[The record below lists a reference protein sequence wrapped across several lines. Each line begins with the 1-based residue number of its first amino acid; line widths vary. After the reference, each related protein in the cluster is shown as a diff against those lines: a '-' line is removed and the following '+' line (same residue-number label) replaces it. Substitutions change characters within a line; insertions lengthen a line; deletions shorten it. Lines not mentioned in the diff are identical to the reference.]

1 MRHMRL
7 HIALGASLLLA
18 SGVSLAEAQLPAD
31 PQAITQ
37 GKYLVDAGDCAACHT
52 EPGGAA
58 FSGGVAV
65 NTNFGKL
72 LGSNITPD
80 KDTGIGNWTQDQF
93 VNAIKYGVGHNG
105 HLYPGMPYIYFNN
118 MPRAEILEM
127 QDYLATVKPVR
138 RVIHS
143 NQLSFP
149 FNIRAAM
156 IGWNLLFF
164 PNHGDYKNDPGQ
176 SAAWNRGA
184 YLVQGPGHCA
194 ACHTSKNIL
203 GGDHTA
209 REFEGSVV
217 DGLNAPALVDD
228 PHNGL
233 GLWSADDIAL
243 YLKTGHNQYADA
255 SGPMA
260 TVITHSTSLLT
271 DGDDE
276 AMGVYVHSLQ
286 SHDEAAP
293 APIAASDPAMI
304 AGGHIYAD
312 ECSACHTGTGVG
324 VPRIIPSLKGSP
336 VVVAKDPVTIIRIIQ
351 HGGQSVDAPNG
362 SSAEMPAYASI
373 LSPQEM
379 AEVATYIR
387 NSWGNAASAVE
398 ADKINAEAASP

>member
-1 MRHMRL
+1 MRQ
-7 HIALGASLLLA
+7 ISFQTVLGVGMLLTA
-18 SGVSLAEAQLPAD
+18 GISLAEAQHSAD
-31 PQAITQ
+31 PQTIAQ
-37 GKYLVDAGDCAACHT
+37 GKSLIDAGDCAACHT
-52 EPGGAA
+52 EPGGAP
-58 FSGGVAV
+58 FSGGVSV
-65 NTNFGKL
+65 DTNFGKL
-72 LGSNITPD
+72 VGSNITPD

-93 VNAIKYGVGHNG
+93 VNAIKYGIGHNG

-118 MPRAEILEM
+118 VPRTEILKM
-127 QDYLATVKPVR
+127 QDYLATIPPVR

-164 PNHGDYKNDPGQ
+164 PNHGDYKNNPNQ
-176 SAAWNRGA
+176 SAEWNRGA
-184 YLVQGPGHCA
+184 YLVQGLGHCA

-228 PHNGL
+228 LHNGL
-233 GLWSADDIAL
+233 GMWSADDIAI

-260 TVITHSTSLLT
+260 SVITHSTSLLT
-271 DGDDE
+271 DADDK
-276 AMGVYVHSLQ
+276 AMGVYVHSL
-286 SHDEAAP
+286 HPNDEAAP
-293 APIAASDPAMI
+293 APVAASDPAMV
-304 AGGHIYAD
+304 AGGHIYSD
-312 ECSACHTGTGVG
+312 ECSACHTGMGVG

-336 VVVAKDPVTIIRIIQ
+336 VVVAKDPVTIIRILQ
-351 HGGQSVDAPNG
+351 YGGQSVNAPNG

-387 NSWGNAASAVE
+387 NSWGNAAAVVT
-398 ADKINAEAASP
+398 ADNINNEAASP